1 MRPAGRDLGLNLSD
15 LAKQVR
21 QAFHGTIVQ
30 TVQRGEDEVKVIVRL
45 PEEERNSLWHLE
57 NMHIRLQDNTT
68 TPLLTVAA
76 VEYGSGPAEIK
87 RSDRKRIIRVQ
98 ARVDE
103 SLNNEGAIMTSLK
116 NNFLNTVKQNYS
128 GVRWGLAGMQ
138 KNKKE
143 AIDYLITSFSFALAI
158 MYMLMASLFRSY
170 TQPLM
175 IMFAIPFGLIG
186 ALGGHLLMG
195 VEITIWSLV
204 GMVAVS
210 GVVVND
216 TLVLVDYINRNR
228 IAGVPL
234 DIAIREAGAARFR
247 PIMLTSLTTFA
258 GLTPLMLEQ
267 SLQAQFMVP
276 MAVSLAFGVM
286 FATVVSLIL
295 VPSIYFIL
303 DDIKTLMGMKGI
315 SHFVNAQ
322 EAAQSTE
329 ELALATE
336 PAPAVGKKTMK
347 WHIGLDDA
355 YNEGYKAGLA
365 GKNIRKCPYDD
376 DALQASWE
384 AGWDDGKEKYEG

>member
-1 MRPAGRDLGLNLSD
+1 
-15 LAKQVR
+15 
-21 QAFHGTIVQ
+21 
-30 TVQRGEDEVKVIVRL
+30 
-45 PEEERNSLWHLE
+45 
-57 NMHIRLQDNTT
+57 
-68 TPLLTVAA
+68 
-76 VEYGSGPAEIK
+76 
-87 RSDRKRIIRVQ
+87 
-98 ARVDE
+98 
-103 SLNNEGAIMTSLK
+103 
-116 NNFLNTVKQNYS
+116 
-128 GVRWGLAGMQ
+128 
-138 KNKKE
+138 
-143 AIDYLITSFSFALAI
+143 
-158 MYMLMASLFRSY
+158 
-170 TQPLM
+170 
-175 IMFAIPFGLIG
+175 
-186 ALGGHLLMG
+186 MG
-195 VEITIWSLV
+195 IEITIWSLV

-234 DIAIREAGAARFR
+234 DIAIREAGTARFR

-295 VPSIYFIL
+295 VPCVYFIL
-303 DDIKTLMGMKGI
+303 DDLKTLVGLKGI

-322 EAAQSTE
+322 DAAVPTG

-336 PAPAVGKKTMK
+336 PAPAIGQKTMK

-355 YNEGYKAGLA
+355 YKEGYKAGLA
-365 GKNIRKCPYDD
+365 GTIIRKCPYDD

-384 AGWDDGKEKYEG
+384 AGWDDGMEKYED